1 MLSHIPI
8 DDPLD
13 IVSREYVSETGL
25 TKSDIIDKIDKIKSC
40 CSVVELQASYNTI
53 DEHTSEQV
61 LQVSNANFCKQ
72 HAVCPVCADR
82 SQNRRRA
89 RYNEPIKEQASRVRE
104 GQRYAYIVTY
114 TVTDGNSL
122 SERLRHLK
130 QSRLAWRKMGQKRKD
145 KRSNG
150 EAAKIKAGLSTI
162 EIKRGRDS
170 GLWHVHAH
178 ELLFTDKQLDYQVY
192 DPEIKK
198 ELYKKFGSTI
208 PKDMLTAAAM
218 ETAEFQGEQVAIS
231 KISKEWLIATSGDSI
246 SISVEPLQ
254 HVPRNASPKRK
265 RKLSL
270 MSFEQSIAFQAKE
283 VLKYITDPVDNSP
296 DDMLEIITD
305 TYNKRMV
312 ATYGEFRGVPGDD
325 YEIQNKEDS
334 ENYVVVWDQGNDDYK
349 SPVPGRYKDFAQEE
363 TDTRKE
369 VAKLLGQYRRE
380 RRAII
385 LQNGIQGIA
394 HQLDMLKLSFK
405 ENVNKIWQFYRN
417 KVRRERNSQGCDNYN
432 PVLAMQ
438 ELYIQ
443 ATSEEL
449 WTAAFS

>member
-1 MLSHIPI
+1 MLSIKKLVSLKKRSQFMLSHIPI

-130 QSRLAWRKMGQKRKD
+130 QSRLAWRKMGQKRKN

-170 GLWHVHAH
+170 GQWHVHA
-178 ELLFTDKQLDYQVY
+178 
-192 DPEIKK
+192 
-198 ELYKKFGSTI
+198 
-208 PKDMLTAAAM
+208 
-218 ETAEFQGEQVAIS
+218 
-231 KISKEWLIATSGDSI
+231 
-246 SISVEPLQ
+246 
-254 HVPRNASPKRK
+254 
-265 RKLSL
+265 
-270 MSFEQSIAFQAKE
+270 
-283 VLKYITDPVDNSP
+283 
-296 DDMLEIITD
+296 
-305 TYNKRMV
+305 
-312 ATYGEFRGVPGDD
+312 RG
-325 YEIQNKEDS
+325 N
-334 ENYVVVWDQGNDDYK
+334 K
-349 SPVPGRYKDFAQEE
+349 SPRIYISEHLFHVMLMFSLA
-363 TDTRKE
+363 
-369 VAKLLGQYRRE
+369 LLQKWLRR
-380 RRAII
+380 
-385 LQNGIQGIA
+385 
-394 HQLDMLKLSFK
+394 
-405 ENVNKIWQFYRN
+405 
-417 KVRRERNSQGCDNYN
+417 
-432 PVLAMQ
+432 
-438 ELYIQ
+438 
-443 ATSEEL
+443 T
-449 WTAAFS
+449 